1 MSKREA
7 YRNEEDVLGMVRV
20 PKNAYYGAQTQRA
33 FINFPISGLKFERE
47 FIFALGLTKFAAVM
61 ANLNLGLIDKPQ

>member
-20 PKNAYYGAQTQRA
+20 PKKML
-33 FINFPISGLKFERE
+33 IMELKPKGL
-47 FIFALGLTKFAAVM
+47 L
-61 ANLNLGLIDKPQ
+61 